1 MPDGRCPQCMAAAG
15 AVCSA
20 CDTTN
25 LRAAR
30 FCINCGKALHP
41 GPIGAQGVSAERLGV
56 ERRHVTVVFCD
67 LVASS
72 ALANSM
78 DAEDYATV
86 IRSFHQS
93 VTRVVEAAGG
103 FLARYMGD
111 GALIYFGYPQAA
123 EDDTERAVRAA
134 LDVVAIVG
142 TLQTTDGRR
151 LQTHI
156 GISAGE
162 VVVGDIVGIG
172 GPRVLDM
179 AGETPNLAARLE
191 GIAEPGTVV
200 VDARVMRL
208 IGGLFECRSIGRR
221 ELKGWATAVHVW
233 QVLRPVPLVDR
244 FEARTYVSRS
254 PLIGRSAELDLLR
267 TLWRCTCDGQ
277 GKTVVISG
285 EPGIGKSRLTADL
298 LEHVAGGMNAT
309 TQRYYCNP
317 QQKGVVL
324 APCIQALE
332 FGAGFTADD
341 SPDQRMDKLRATLPD
356 ATPRDLRLIAD
367 LLMLPASPAEVL
379 QISPQLRRAQT
390 IEALIGAVQ
399 ALSRRHPV
407 LVLFEDTH
415 WADPTT
421 VELLGIAT
429 RDIDRY
435 PILALITARPEF
447 NPPWEAHANV
457 ETIILDP
464 MSDVESRQLVSWVAG
479 DHPLRRSV
487 VQDIIKRSDGVPL
500 FIEEVTRAVIEVP
513 ETGGRGGAGPTAM
526 PLTIHGSLLA
536 RLDQL
541 GPAREVAKIA
551 AVIGRDFSI
560 ELLASVTGQAESEL
574 RPVVRQLLKSGLVL
588 PSAPD
593 HRRFRFK
600 HMLIQDAAYGSIVR
614 SERIGLHARIA
625 NALEADFPNLATGE
639 PQLLAHHCAEAGFL
653 EKSINWWLHAG
664 IQLLMRS
671 ATQEALELLA
681 RAIELNAGLPDCTAK
696 MHRELELSI
705 AYAKALIATQGHAA
719 PSTGAVFA
727 RARELCEALGNPP
740 HFLTVLHGQW
750 TNALFRADLLS
761 ADSQAREILR
771 LSEGRSDPG
780 WSLIGC
786 YSVGITALPLGNFQD
801 VVTYLG
807 RGLRAASERGS
818 AYAGPVVPDP
828 VIVMRTYFSWAL
840 VNLGRFAVA
849 RREARRAV
857 ADARKLGQAFTLA
870 YALVHNGL
878 TTLMTASPRDGLSTL
893 QELQDLAVRHGI
905 AFHEAVARVLRGWGI
920 AMQGEPEH
928 GLALI
933 REGTDLYRQTGNML
947 YVASYMRLE
956 AEALCRAGRPDEG
969 LTILA
974 EADPLRAAQSSLFDD
989 AEFERARAELLWL
1002 RGDTELA
1009 ERAFRLAIRLAERR
1023 SASFYALRAALPLAQ
1038 MLATQRRSTEAAE
1051 VLAPICVRLRGC
1063 GQATELTE
1071 ARAMLRTLR
1080 LNSMAA

>member
-1 MPDGRCPQCMAAAG
+1 MAAAG

-20 CDTTN
+20 CGTTN
-25 LRAAR
+25 LRVAR
-30 FCINCGKALHP
+30 FCINCGKALPP
-41 GPIGAQGVSAERLGV
+41 GPIGPQEASAERLGV

-67 LVASS
+67 LVDSS

-86 IRSFHQS
+86 IRSFHRS
-93 VTRVVEAAGG
+93 VTRVVESAGG

-134 LDVVAIVG
+134 LDMIAIVG

-151 LQTHI
+151 LQAHI

-191 GIAEPGTVV
+191 GIAEPGSVV

-208 IGGLFECRSIGRR
+208 VGGLFECRSIGRR
-221 ELKGWATAVHVW
+221 ELKGWATAVNVW

-254 PLIGRSAELDLLR
+254 PLIGRSAEADLLR
-267 TLWRCTCDGQ
+267 TLWRSTCGGQ
-277 GKTVVISG
+277 GKTVIISG
-285 EPGIGKSRLTADL
+285 EAGIGKSRLTADL

-309 TQRYYCNP
+309 SQRFYCNP
-317 QQKGVVL
+317 QQKGVAL

-332 FGAGFTADD
+332 FGAGFTTDD
-341 SPDQRMDKLRATLPD
+341 SPDQRTDKLRAMLPD
-356 ATPRDLRLIAD
+356 ATARELRLIAD
-367 LLMLPASPAEVL
+367 LLMLPAPPGEAL
-379 QISPQLRRAQT
+379 QISPQLRLAQT
-390 IEALIGAVQ
+390 IEALVGAVHGS
-399 ALSRRHPV
+399 SRRHPV
-407 LVLFEDTH
+407 LVVFEDAH
-415 WADPTT
+415 WGDATT
-421 VELLGIAT
+421 IELLGVAA

-447 NPPWEAHANV
+447 HPPWEAHANV

-479 DHPLRRSV
+479 DRPPPRSI

-500 FIEEVTRAVIEVP
+500 FIEEVTRAVIEVS
-513 ETGGRGGAGPTAM
+513 ETGERGGAGPAAM
-526 PLTIHGSLLA
+526 PLTLHGSLLA

-541 GPAREVAKIA
+541 GAAREVAKIA

-574 RPVVRQLLKSGLVL
+574 RPVVRQLLRSGLIL

-593 HRRFRFK
+593 HRHFRFK
-600 HMLIQDAAYGSIVR
+600 HTLIQDAAYGSIVR

-625 NALEADFPNLATGE
+625 NALEMDFPGLAAAE

-653 EKSINWWLHAG
+653 EKAVIWWLRAG
-664 IQLLMRS
+664 IQSLMRS
-671 ATQEALELLA
+671 ATQVALELLA

-696 MHRELELSI
+696 MHRELELNI

-740 HFLTVLHGQW
+740 HLLTILHGQW

-761 ADSQAREILR
+761 ADRQAREILH
-771 LSEGRSDPG
+771 LSEGGNDPG

-786 YSVGITALPLGNFQD
+786 YCVGITALPLGNFQD

-807 RGLRAASERGS
+807 RGLREATERGS

-828 VIVMRTYFSWAL
+828 AVVMRTYFSWAL
-840 VNLGRFAVA
+840 LNLGRFTEA
-849 RREARRAV
+849 RREARRAI

-870 YALVHNGL
+870 YALWQDAY
-878 TTLMTASPRDGLSTL
+878 TTLMTVSLRDGLSAL
-893 QELQDLAVRHGI
+893 QQLQDLAARHGI
-905 AFHEAVARVLRGWGI
+905 AFFEAVGILIRGWAI
-920 AMQGEPEH
+920 AMQHDPEQ
-928 GLALI
+928 GLELMRQGSA
-933 REGTDLYRQTGNML
+933 LYRATGNMF
-947 YVASYMRLE
+947 YVPSYMRLE
-956 AEALCRAGRPDEG
+956 AEALGRAGRPDHG
-969 LTILA
+969 LAMLA
-974 EADPLRAAQSSLFDD
+974 DADQLRAAQSALFDD

-1002 RGDTELA
+1002 RGDNEEA
-1009 ERAFRLAIRLAERR
+1009 EATFRRAIILAERR
-1023 SASFYALRAALPLAQ
+1023 SARFFELRAALPFAR
-1038 MLATQRRSTEAAE
+1038 MLASQQRSTEAAE
-1051 VLAPICVRLRGC
+1051 VLVPVCVRLRGS

-1071 ARAMLRTLR
+1071 ARAMLQTLR
-1080 LNSMAA
+1080 LNAVAA